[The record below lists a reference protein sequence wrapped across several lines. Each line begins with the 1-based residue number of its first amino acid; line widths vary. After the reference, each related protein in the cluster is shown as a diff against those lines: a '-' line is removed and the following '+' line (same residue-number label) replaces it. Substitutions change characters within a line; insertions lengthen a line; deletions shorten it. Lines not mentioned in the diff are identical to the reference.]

1 MLSPIFSF
9 KSNFKTVSCLNSF
22 THLTFSSV
30 LLPLCLFGGGASFL
44 DQFFLCNNFVM
55 NKDAFQ

>member
-1 MLSPIFSF
+1 MLSPIFNF

-30 LLPLCLFGGGASFL
+30 LLPLCLFGGGANLL
-44 DQFFLCNNFVM
+44 DQFFNVIILS
-55 NKDAFQ
+55 